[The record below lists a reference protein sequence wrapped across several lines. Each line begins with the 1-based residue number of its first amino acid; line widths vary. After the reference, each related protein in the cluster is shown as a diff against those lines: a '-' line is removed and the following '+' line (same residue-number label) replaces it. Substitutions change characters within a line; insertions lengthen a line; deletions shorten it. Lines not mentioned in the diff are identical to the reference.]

1 MNKTA
6 FDIWMNQVDQELIKI
21 CGFTSDCLADYYYAD
36 KFQDGEKPAQVAI
49 EVLEYNDFP
58 LDEFGL

>member
-6 FDIWMNQVDQELIKI
+6 FDIWMKQVDQELVKI

-36 KFQDGEKPAQVAI
+36 KFEDGEKPYQVAL
-49 EVLEYNDFP
+49 EVLE
-58 LDEFGL
+58 

>member
-1 MNKTA
+1 MDQKSFKA
-6 FDIWMNQVDQELIKI
+6 WMKQVDIELVAL

-36 KFQDGEKPAQVAI
+36 KFQDGEKPYQVAI

>member
-6 FDIWMNQVDQELIKI
+6 FKAWMELVDQELVKI
-21 CGFTSDCLADYYYAD
+21 CGFTSDCLADFHYAD
-36 KFQDGEKPAQVAI
+36 RFEDMVNPYQVAI